1 MDASA
6 FKDPLISLHFQPESH
21 TYTLGNNVLPSVTE
35 IIDPLQD
42 WADIPE
48 EILAYACA
56 KGLATHAAIQLHNEN
71 DLDVNSLDL
80 AIVPRFEAWLKFL
93 ADKTPEIV
101 GFERPMYSY
110 LYRYA
115 GTPDLW
121 IRMDK
126 DIWLLDIK
134 PNSLFKWYPI
144 QLSGYQQ
151 LLKEELNISAARR
164 ATLQLKDDG
173 KYKFTPYSRANDVND
188 MSTFL
193 ACLRLHQWREK
204 NDCKKRN

>member
-6 FKDPLISLHFQPESH
+6 LHFEPESH
-21 TYTLGNNVLPSVTE
+21 TYTLGSSVLPSVTE

-42 WADIPE
+42 WTGIPE
-48 EILAYACA
+48 KTLAYACS
-56 KGLATHAAIQLHNEN
+56 KGLSTHAAIQLHNEN

-93 ADKTPEIV
+93 TDKTPEIV
-101 GFERPMYSY
+101 GFEKPMCSH
-110 LYRYA
+110 LYHYA

-121 IRMDK
+121 INMDK
-126 DIWLLDIK
+126 NIWLLDIK

-151 LLKEELNISAARR
+151 LVRENLNISAAHR

-173 KYKFTPYSRANDVND
+173 KYKFTPYSQANDATD

-204 NDCKKRN
+204 NDYDKRN